1 VNRSSHAGGR
11 RRLAVAVA
19 VLAFWAGS
27 GCDGVRF
34 GGLGAPAPGDAEKEA
49 LDTLAARALP
59 VPACGGAADLA
70 DVGSVFV
77 VSIET
82 AGEVTGNVARPQT
95 ERVIRLG
102 VAAMCLD
109 GPDALA
115 QVLTCTLLRTP
126 IEDPGG
132 ECAALVPGAGLL
144 AALPVMPLR
153 GGTDVTDPEQ
163 VLRLA
168 GFDERWGLAF
178 DAANLPEI
186 APVDP
191 TTLPGVIDMDTDEEP
206 GVTLH
211 GDGEVPLEVF
221 AVRQTAGVLALVPDG
236 EGRLVGRTRTQT
248 REYMIG
254 GPAARATGERIH
266 AVGEGTAVFV
276 RADGLAGAP
285 RVDADRDGRIT
296 CAEASRLYARLP
308 ALPTERCP

>member
-1 VNRSSHAGGR
+1 MRGR
-11 RRLAVAVA
+11 RPPAVALSIF
-19 VLAFWAGS
+19 LAGPA
-27 GCDGVRF
+27 CDGVRF
-34 GGLGAPAPGDAEKEA
+34 GGLGAPPPGDAEQEA

-59 VPACGGAADLA
+59 APACGGAADLG

-82 AGEVTGNVARPQT
+82 GGEVTGNVARPQS

-109 GPDALA
+109 GPDAAA

-144 AALPVMPLR
+144 AALPVMTLR
-153 GGTDVTDPEQ
+153 GGTDVADPEQ
-163 VLRLA
+163 ALRLA
-168 GFDERWGLAF
+168 GFDERWGLAD
-178 DAANLPEI
+178 DAANLPEVP
-186 APVDP
+186 PVDP
-191 TTLPGVIDMDTDEEP
+191 ASLPGVIDMDADEEP

-236 EGRLVGRTRTQT
+236 DGRLVGRTRTQT

-254 GPAARATGERIH
+254 GPAARATGERSH
-266 AVGEGTAVFV
+266 AVGEGLAVFV

-285 RVDADRDGRIT
+285 RVDADRDGQIT
-296 CAEASRLYARLP
+296 CAEAAALYARLP
-308 ALPTERCP
+308 ALPTERCR